1 MLSQIIVAYCA
12 FLTTTMHIDV
22 VNKHDSAAMERF
34 GALLQSAGVV
44 RDDAFMNQYATTIGE
59 TIFVPFVP
67 GVPSGRWTLE
77 GQITVLAHEARHV
90 EQTRRMGQAVMAVQ
104 YFTSAGRVLIEGEA
118 YSVQMLV
125 ARELC
130 LDAWDMDAASRV
142 MDGYAIRPSD
152 QLAFESYLLSRSA
165 TLRVRRA
172 LAVEAEWS
180 QSLAALFRIANEAG
194 LNACQTS

>member
-12 FLTTTMHIDV
+12 FLTATMHIDV
-22 VNKHDSAAMERF
+22 VNKHDSAAMARF
-34 GALLQSAGVV
+34 GGLLQSAGVV
-44 RDDAFMNQYATTIGE
+44 YDDAFMNQYATTIGE
-59 TIFVPFVP
+59 TIFVPFIP
-67 GVPSGRWTLE
+67 GVPGGRWSLE
-77 GQITVLAHEARHV
+77 AQITVLAHEARHV
-90 EQTRRMGQAVMAVQ
+90 EQTRRMGQAVLAVQ
-104 YFTSAGRVLIEGEA
+104 YFTSSGRVLIEGEA

-165 TLRVRRA
+165 TLRVRAGRD
-172 LAVEAEWS
+172 AEIAQS
-180 QSLAALFRIANEAG
+180 QSLSALFRLAEG
-194 LNACQTS
+194 LNSCQPN